1 MTIESD
7 LQSIAIAVANIQNLL
22 EELVAVKATQGARA
36 PAVEPAP
43 APAAPAAPAVPDFMQ
58 EAAQAPAA
66 PAAGPKAP
74 FENGKELIDYC
85 KSKYVDLGPVK
96 GSQIQSILTA
106 MGVANVP
113 SLPADRYDEFF
124 AKVEAL

>member
-22 EELVAVKATQGARA
+22 EELVAVKATQANRA
-36 PAVEPAP
+36 PAVEPVP
-43 APAAPAAPAVPDFMQ
+43 APAAPAVPDFMR

-113 SLPADRYDEFF
+113 SLTADRYDEFF